1 MPPHLRGAKA
11 TVTAAKDFK
20 SKLHEDDE
28 APDKTLRIKS
38 NEDDPEKKI
47 KNLKKVFII
56 EENRKKNTRRVYSL

>member
-1 MPPHLRGAKA
+1 LRGAKA
-11 TVTAAKDFK
+11 GAATKDFK

-47 KNLKKVFII
+47 KNLKKVFI
-56 EENRKKNTRRVYSL
+56 NL